1 MVLIVV
7 LYKIDSLLKTI
18 IKKIRKT
25 MGEAKQM
32 SQKTKR
38 ILIPILASLV
48 VAAGGVAITAQFPE
62 ITGTVAEAASVSAED
77 SDDGISGEGYS
88 FDSTTKVLK
97 ISTNDGVSNY
107 RNDSNIDKANIES
120 VELTE
125 DVTRLNKGA
134 FQGCSSLKRLIVPG
148 FIKWGDRL
156 FDDPSMVTVFTR
168 YRRYWWY
175 SYEKNRCAYI
185 NYGIKSDGTISIQN
199 CDNIKGINGTTI
211 EIPEKIDGK
220 QVTVINK
227 NAFYEFGSLQS
238 IILPEGLRKIDYSA
252 FYNCYSLQSVTLPE
266 GLQRIGGYAF
276 YHTSLNSITLPEGL
290 QTIGSG
296 AFSECGS
303 LQSITLPKGLQK
315 IEGAAFWGCFSLK
328 SITLPEGLQKIGG
341 GAFRECPNLESIVL
355 PEGLYSVGYDLF
367 LDCPSLK
374 ELTLPS
380 TITKTRWDS
389 FRSCETLEK
398 VTFTSP
404 NPNATPYSKAN
415 WRNLLRNLRKDA
427 VFTNGCLRYR
437 EDMTDGTPSITIID
451 YIGSDKT
458 VTIPESIDGKP
469 VTRIMSYGFHGNEYV
484 ENIIVPDSVT
494 EIQGD
499 AFKNCAKLKT
509 VKLPKNLKGLYHCT
523 FKNCPSLT
531 DVTIPEGVTFIGTN
545 AFQDC
550 TALQKIEIPASV
562 KKLKDGAFQGCTSLS
577 EVTLHNGL
585 LYLSFDAFN
594 GCTDLQ
600 QITLPNSLKMI
611 KSRAFKN
618 SGLQTITLP
627 NSVTTMG
634 EEVFMGCTGLT
645 EASLSNKLSYTNY
658 YTFSGCTNL
667 EKVTL
672 PAGIKTIGYGTFS
685 ACSSLKTIAL
695 PSTLEGIDEGA
706 FNDCTSLQA
715 ITIPDSV
722 KYIGGRAFQN
732 CVGLQKATLSQSL
745 IAIPWSAFE
754 NCVNLQS
761 VNIPKKVTT
770 INAEAFKNCTS
781 LQSVTIPDRVNTIY
795 QEAFS
800 GCRSL
805 STVTVPKYVT
815 SIGENIFANC
825 PNTTIKGYKNS
836 YASAYFEGD
845 SRFVLLDDGSG
856 GNTGGGGAAGGGGAI
871 GGAGG
876 AGAVTPPK
884 EDTTISVKN
893 CTVST
898 IGDQILVAGSVEPE
912 VTVSDGN
919 KLLEDGVDYM
929 VYYRKNNKIGE
940 ANAVIV
946 GLGNY
951 SGTKT
956 VKFTVLPNNIDWKKC
971 STSTSAVRLNWEK
984 VFGAEGYK
992 IYRWNTGTNQWDS
1005 IADVKKLTSYR
1016 DGSRTVGCTY
1026 QYAVTAYATA
1036 NGKTYESTLQT
1047 ITTATRPKQAAIRK
1061 ITANSKK
1068 KVTLTWKKIDGATG
1082 YQIYRSTEKNGTYT
1096 RVKTLSENTLK
1107 YTDKNLKSGKTYYY
1121 KIRAY
1126 RTVEDTRFYG
1136 AFSTARAITVK

>member
-1 MVLIVV
+1 
-7 LYKIDSLLKTI
+7 
-18 IKKIRKT
+18 
-25 MGEAKQM
+25 M

-62 ITGTVAEAASVSAED
+62 ITGTVAEAASISVED
-77 SDDGISGEGYS
+77 SDTSKEEDFGFSGVYKDRELKSYAISSYSGTASHIVVPSTYNGKPVTEIEEWAFRNNSIITSIAIPENIEYISGNAFKGCTNLTRITFPQYS
-88 FDSTTKVLK
+88 KLDYINSPFSSVYHYDTLKNIIQDTAFLYRERNNGTIRITGAMGTVKDGETLVIPKYINGKKVTVTSNSNFYYCTGLK
-97 ISTNDGVSNY
+97 
-107 RNDSNIDKANIES
+107 KA
-120 VELTE
+120 ELE
-125 DVTRLNKGA
+125 D
-134 FQGCSSLKRLIVPG
+134 G
-148 FIKWGDRL
+148 FI
-156 FDDPSMVTVFTR
+156 TVGAGMFFKC
-168 YRRYWWY
+168 
-175 SYEKNRCAYI
+175 EKL
-185 NYGIKSDGTISIQN
+185 
-199 CDNIKGINGTTI
+199 
-211 EIPEKIDGK
+211 EE
-220 QVTVINK
+220 V
-227 NAFYEFGSLQS
+227 
-238 IILPEGLRKIDYSA
+238 ILP
-252 FYNCYSLQSVTLPE
+252 
-266 GLQRIGGYAF
+266 
-276 YHTSLNSITLPEGL
+276 NSIKY
-290 QTIGSG
+290 I
-296 AFSECGS
+296 
-303 LQSITLPKGLQK
+303 K
-315 IEGAAFWGCFSLK
+315 GAAFCNCSSLK
-328 SITLPEGLQKIGG
+328 SITLPQGVKKIGKW
-341 GAFRECPNLESIVL
+341 AFENCSSLEEIS
-355 PEGLYSVGYDLF
+355 
-367 LDCPSLK
+367 
-374 ELTLPS
+374 LPS
-380 TITKTRWDS
+380 EITQVSRKS
-389 FRSCETLEK
+389 FYGCNAFK
-398 VTFTSP
+398 KITFTSSD
-404 NPNATPYSKAN
+404 AKSTLYSKVN
-415 WRNLLRNLRKDA
+415 WRTILNYPSNGSY
-427 VFTNGCLRYR
+427 TNGCLRYR

-469 VTRIMSYGFHGNEYV
+469 VTRIKSYAFHGNEYV
-484 ENIIVPDSVT
+484 EEIIVPDSVT

-562 KKLKDGAFQGCTSLS
+562 KKLKDGAFLGCTRLS

-685 ACSSLKTIAL
+685 ACSSLKTIAF

-715 ITIPDSV
+715 ITVLDSV

-971 STSTSAVRLNWEK
+971 STSTSAVRLNWGK

-992 IYRWNTGTNQWDS
+992 IYRWNTRTNQWDS

-1016 DGSRTVGCTY
+1016 DGSRTAGCTY

>member
-1 MVLIVV
+1 
-7 LYKIDSLLKTI
+7 
-18 IKKIRKT
+18 
-25 MGEAKQM
+25 M

-62 ITGTVAEAASVSAED
+62 ITGTVAEAASVRVED
-77 SDDGISGEGYS
+77 SDTSKEEDFSFGQVLNYGEVESYYIYAYNGTASNVIIPSSYKGKSITSIRTGTFRNNKNITNVTIPNSIVEIDGEAFSGCTGLTDITIPEGVKTIEY
-88 FDSTTKVLK
+88 
-97 ISTNDGVSNY
+97 GVFSGCTGLV
-107 RNDSNIDKANIES
+107 SITIPES
-120 VELTE
+120 VESMGSDVFKDCPKLT
-125 DVTRLNKGA
+125 
-134 FQGCSSLKRLIVPG
+134 
-148 FIKWGDRL
+148 
-156 FDDPSMVTVFTR
+156 
-168 YRRYWWY
+168 
-175 SYEKNRCAYI
+175 
-185 NYGIKSDGTISIQN
+185 
-199 CDNIKGINGTTI
+199 
-211 EIPEKIDGK
+211 
-220 QVTVINK
+220 
-227 NAFYEFGSLQS
+227 
-238 IILPEGLRKIDYSA
+238 
-252 FYNCYSLQSVTLPE
+252 SVTLPQYSKLGYWSNPFRDMPGDVFE
-266 GLQRIGGYAF
+266 NASILYYENGNGTVRIGGAIGRVKDGETLVIPKYINGKKVVRVSGGGFKYCAGLKKVELADGFQAVGTSMFAYCKELEEVRLPNSITSVKENAF
-276 YHTSLNSITLPEGL
+276 RGCSTLQSITLPEGVKY
-290 QTIGSG
+290 IDSA
-296 AFSECGS
+296 AFYRCSS
-303 LQSITLPKGLQK
+303 LQSITLPKGLEK
-315 IEGAAFWGCFSLK
+315 IDRNVFRECASLE
-328 SITLPEGLQKIGG
+328 SVTLPEGLQEIGRS
-341 GAFRECPNLESIVL
+341 AFYNCS
-355 PEGLYSVGYDLF
+355 
-367 LDCPSLK
+367 SLK
-374 ELTLPS
+374 EVFLPPSITNISNSAFRNCNSLQKITFSSPNKDTTSYSKLNVKYFTRKLPS
-380 TITKTRWDS
+380 N
-389 FRSCETLEK
+389 
-398 VTFTSP
+398 VQ
-404 NPNATPYSKAN
+404 
-415 WRNLLRNLRKDA
+415 
-427 VFTNGCLRYR
+427 TNGCLRYR

-451 YIGSDKT
+451 YVGSDKT
-458 VTIPESIDGKP
+458 VTIPDSIDGKP
-469 VTRIMSYGFHGNEYV
+469 VTRIKSYAFHGNEYV
-484 ENIIVPDSVT
+484 EEIIVPDSVT

-562 KKLKDGAFQGCTSLS
+562 KKLKDGAFQGCTRLS

-715 ITIPDSV
+715 ITVPDSV

-856 GNTGGGGAAGGGGAI
+856 GNTGGGGAI

-992 IYRWNTGTNQWDS
+992 IYRWNTRTNQWDS

-1016 DGSRTVGCTY
+1016 DGSRTAGCTY

-1047 ITTATRPKQAAIRK
+1047 ITTATRPKKAAIRK

>member
-1 MVLIVV
+1 
-7 LYKIDSLLKTI
+7 
-18 IKKIRKT
+18 
-25 MGEAKQM
+25 M

-62 ITGTVAEAASVSAED
+62 ITGTVAEAASVSVED
-77 SDDGISGEGYS
+77 SDVSREEDFGFSGVYEYGELKSYWIWDYEGTASNVIIPSTYNGKPVTRIGTNVFKNNKNITNVTIPNSIVEIDGEAFSGCTGLTGITIPEGVKTIEY
-88 FDSTTKVLK
+88 
-97 ISTNDGVSNY
+97 GVFSGCTGLV
-107 RNDSNIDKANIES
+107 SITIPES
-120 VELTE
+120 VESMGSDVFKDCPKLTSVILPQYSKLNDWNNPFGDMPS
-125 DVTRLNKGA
+125 DVFENASILYYENGNGTVRIGGA
-134 FQGCSSLKRLIVPG
+134 IGRVKEGETLVIPKYINGKKVERVSGGRFKYCAGLKKVELADGFQAVGTNMFAYCKELEEVILPNSITSVKENAFRGCSSLK
-148 FIKWGDRL
+148 
-156 FDDPSMVTVFTR
+156 
-168 YRRYWWY
+168 
-175 SYEKNRCAYI
+175 
-185 NYGIKSDGTISIQN
+185 
-199 CDNIKGINGTTI
+199 
-211 EIPEKIDGK
+211 
-220 QVTVINK
+220 
-227 NAFYEFGSLQS
+227 
-238 IILPEGLRKIDYSA
+238 
-252 FYNCYSLQSVTLPE
+252 
-266 GLQRIGGYAF
+266 
-276 YHTSLNSITLPEGL
+276 SITLPEGVKY
-290 QTIGSG
+290 IDSA
-296 AFSECGS
+296 AFYRCSS
-303 LQSITLPKGLQK
+303 LQ
-315 IEGAAFWGCFSLK
+315 

-341 GAFRECPNLESIVL
+341 GAFQKCSNLESIVL

-367 LDCPSLK
+367 SDCPSLK

-451 YIGSDKT
+451 YVGSDKT

-469 VTRIMSYGFHGNEYV
+469 VTRIKSYAFHGNEYV
-484 ENIIVPDSVT
+484 EKIIVPDSVT

-531 DVTIPEGVTFIGTN
+531 DVTIPEGVTFIGTT

-562 KKLKDGAFQGCTSLS
+562 KKLKDGAFQGCTRLS

-715 ITIPDSV
+715 ITVPDSV

-856 GNTGGGGAAGGGGAI
+856 GNTGGGGAI

-992 IYRWNTGTNQWDS
+992 IYRWNTRTNQWDS

-1016 DGSRTVGCTY
+1016 DGSRTAGCTY

-1047 ITTATRPKQAAIRK
+1047 ITTATRPKKAAIRK